1 MHTTPGVTIRH
12 MENLDI
18 PELSALLKEQTD
30 RLGPEHVDTLAT
42 RHLLARRI
50 AENSGSAQAIPL
62 YEQLVIDRSRVLGE
76 RHRDTLTSRHNLALC
91 LAWCDQIE
99 SARTMFEDVIRLLE
113 ETYGK
118 DDDDVIR
125 TRRWYIHH
133 VLSKLEPPENVA
145 KEYKTLLA
153 TISHYNRKL
162 RMRNRDI
169 REQFEEFQEEHEELL
184 GGSKVS
190 EGVDDNSGGT
200 GQDRPGARAHEPK
213 LETFL
218 AKLVF
223 NELGGELVVWQ
234 RAIAND
240 AREISKTVIGKVTS
254 EIEDFLQTRFDSAT
268 DDDSSSIRF
277 EVLQKLVGLNLLS
290 ARRTAS
296 QLALAYV
303 DFAFFSIHVAQTD
316 SESSRLQIDELRI
329 QLRQILG
336 SGIDIRSNEEHQLE
350 QNFKDM
356 VGLDTVKKQLLGF
369 IRVLLENKRLSSR
382 GEDVAFPRLHL
393 VLVGNPGTGK
403 TVVARHYSR
412 LLFDLGLVPA
422 DKCTEIDKSHLV
434 GPYSGDAETRAR
446 EVLDAASPGVLF
458 IDEAYTLN
466 DPWSNIKGSGQR
478 ALEIIMK
485 AMEDRRET
493 LVVILAGYKK
503 EMDDLMTV
511 NPGLPSRIG
520 ATIEFPNYSL
530 DELMEIAR
538 RSASKQKISLDAG
551 AMETLNQILG
561 GLLPKPDFGNAR
573 EVESLI
579 EEAKRN
585 QLNRLAPLDDM
596 ATSEER
602 RTILQEDIP
611 KRQQPKSKRVG
622 FL

>member
-1 MHTTPGVTIRH
+1 M
-12 MENLDI
+12 
-18 PELSALLKEQTD
+18 
-30 RLGPEHVDTLAT
+30 
-42 RHLLARRI
+42 
-50 AENSGSAQAIPL
+50 
-62 YEQLVIDRSRVLGE
+62 
-76 RHRDTLTSRHNLALC
+76 
-91 LAWCDQIE
+91 
-99 SARTMFEDVIRLLE
+99 
-113 ETYGK
+113 
-118 DDDDVIR
+118 
-125 TRRWYIHH
+125 
-133 VLSKLEPPENVA
+133 
-145 KEYKTLLA
+145 
-153 TISHYNRKL
+153 
-162 RMRNRDI
+162 
-169 REQFEEFQEEHEELL
+169 
-184 GGSKVS
+184 
-190 EGVDDNSGGT
+190 
-200 GQDRPGARAHEPK
+200 
-213 LETFL
+213 
-218 AKLVF
+218 F

-336 SGIDIRSNEEHQLE
+336 SGIDIRSNEEMQLE

-412 LLFDLGLVPA
+412 LLFELGLVPA

-551 AMETLNQILG
+551 AVETLNQILG

>member
-1 MHTTPGVTIRH
+1 

-30 RLGPEHVDTLAT
+30 RLGSEHVDTLAT
-42 RHLLARRI
+42 RHLFARRI
-50 AENSGSAQAIPL
+50 AENSGIAQAIPL

-91 LAWCDQIE
+91 LARCDQVE
-99 SARTMFEDVIRLLE
+99 SARTIFEDVIRLLD

-125 TRRWYIHH
+125 TRRWYIHD
-133 VLSKLEPPENVA
+133 VLSKLEPPEDVA
-145 KEYKTLLA
+145 KEYKALLA

-218 AKLVF
+218 AKLAF

-422 DKCTEIDKSHLV
+422 DRCTEIDKSDLV
-434 GPYSGDAETRAR
+434 GRFIGDPEIKAR
-446 EVLDAASPGVLF
+446 EMIEAASPGVLF

>member
-1 MHTTPGVTIRH
+1 
-12 MENLDI
+12 MEHLDI

-62 YEQLVIDRSRVLGE
+62 YQQLVIDRSRVLGE

-99 SARTMFEDVIRLLE
+99 LARTMFEDVIRLLE

-125 TRRWYIHH
+125 TRRWYIYH
-133 VLSKLEPPENVA
+133 VLSKLEPPEDVA
-145 KEYKTLLA
+145 KEYEALLA
-153 TISHYNRKL
+153 TISHHNRKL
-162 RMRNRDI
+162 RTRNRDI
-169 REQFEEFQEEHEELL
+169 RDQFEEFKEEYEELF

-190 EGVDDNSGGT
+190 EGIDDDTRGK
-200 GQDRPGARAHEPK
+200 GQDRSGINAETHAYEPK

-218 AKLVF
+218 AKLALK
-223 NELGGELVVWQ
+223 ELGGELIVWQ

-240 AREISKTVIGKVTS
+240 AREVSKTVIGKVTS
-254 EIEDFLQTRFDSAT
+254 EIEDFLHTRFGPTT

-316 SESSRLQIDELRI
+316 SESSRLKIDELRI

-336 SGIDIRSNEEHQLE
+336 SGIDIRSSEEIELE

-356 VGLDTVKKQLLGF
+356 VGLDEVKKQLLGF
-369 IRVLLENKRLSSR
+369 IRVLLENKRQSSR
-382 GEDVAFPRLHL
+382 GEDVASPRLHL
-393 VLVGNPGTGK
+393 ALVGNPGTGK

-412 LLFDLGLVPA
+412 LLFDLGLIPA
-422 DKCTEIDKSHLV
+422 DKCTEIDKSHLI
-434 GPYSGDAETRAR
+434 GPYSGDAETKAR
-446 EVLDAASPGVLF
+446 EVLETASPGVLF

-466 DPWSNIKGSGQR
+466 DPWSNVKGSGQR

-485 AMEDRRET
+485 GMEDRRAT

-538 RSASKQKISLDAG
+538 RVAANQKLSLDAG
-551 AMETLNQILG
+551 AVETLNHILG

-602 RTILQEDIP
+602 RMILQEDIP
-611 KRQQPKSKRVG
+611 KRQQPKPKSVG
-622 FL
+622 FLQ